1 MKYLKHGVELMAVNI
16 NEAIMKIRAAGPANV
31 RSTPMEGQ
39 NVHTGQYQIEVKE
52 SDMWVPVA
60 IGITKTIADN
70 IISQAVN
77 RVICG

>member
-1 MKYLKHGVELMAVNI
+1 MAVNI

-31 RSTPMEGQ
+31 RSVPMEGQ
-39 NVHTGQYQIEVKE
+39 NVHTGQYQIEIKE
-52 SDMWVPVA
+52 TDTWVPVA
-60 IGITKTIADN
+60 IGITKIIADN